1 MDRRQFERHIMN
13 QVHEW
18 YEDYYTKKITDF
30 AVRAG
35 MPPKDTLRLI
45 LGKGRPGR
53 PTFGG
58 GHHGGCQE
66 CKGLLKNNKRCSRP
80 GKFNGYCG
88 YHRDQYNPNAE
99 AERQIDWSR
108 HSTVEAPSGV
118 SIP

>member
-1 MDRRQFERHIMN
+1 MDRSHFERHILN
-13 QVHEW
+13 EIHEW
-18 YEDYYTKKITDF
+18 YEEYYTKKITDF

-53 PTFGG
+53 PGVSNNAPQM
-58 GHHGGCQE
+58 CD
-66 CKGLLKNNKRCSRP
+66 CKGILKNNKRCTRP

-88 YHRDQYNPNAE
+88 YHKDQYDPNAE

-108 HSTVEAPSGV
+108 HKNVEAPSGV
-118 SIP
+118 EIP